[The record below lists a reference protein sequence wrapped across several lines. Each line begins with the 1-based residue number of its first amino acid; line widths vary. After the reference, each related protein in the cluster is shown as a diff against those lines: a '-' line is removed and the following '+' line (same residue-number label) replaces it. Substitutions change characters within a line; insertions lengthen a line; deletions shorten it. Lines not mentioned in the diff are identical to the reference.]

1 MTAIEKITRVL
12 GEPNLVIP
20 KEEGISMVWHFE
32 EETVIVLVQKKRSF
46 ISLKGGKKLNTMRQ
60 CKPLIQRRL

>member
-20 KEEGISMVWHFE
+20 KDEGISMVWHFE

-46 ISLKGGKKLNTMRQ
+46 ISLKGGKK
-60 CKPLIQRRL
+60 